1 MHGKDT
7 LAVEVT
13 NVSPLGLWML
23 IQEVEYYLPYTEFPW
38 FKQATIEQVIQVEM
52 PVDGHLYWSLLDID
66 LAVASITS
74 PEKYPLVSQIY
85 SNADIKQAA

>member
-1 MHGKDT
+1 MHGKHT

-66 LAVASITS
+66 LAVESITS
-74 PEKYPLVSQIY
+74 PEKYPLVS
-85 SNADIKQAA
+85 

>member
-66 LAVASITS
+66 LAVESITS

-85 SNADIKQAA
+85 PDADIKLAA